1 MSNMMAN
8 GNYKSLCNIIM
19 SELSAVFDESAERYC
34 PGSSYEFVAGL
45 SGYLSFIA
53 QKWFLP
59 CKEINSTNFEKK
71 GNNSIVFTILIDK
84 T

>member
-1 MSNMMAN
+1 MSNMMPN

-19 SELSAVFDESAERYC
+19 SELSAVIDESAERYC
-34 PGSSYEFVAGL
+34 LGSSCEFVTG
-45 SGYLSFIA
+45 LSFIA

-71 GNNSIVFTILIDK
+71 GNNSIVFTILIEK